1 MASLLTFVFFAFSY
15 LLSLA
20 RSADECQPH
29 QWKRDVGDIM
39 CRYHASSGD
48 DVNYYTCMDLATTYD
63 ISIDKFFEL
72 NPSVNAN
79 CDNIQA
85 STQYCVKGC
94 KCLPTYLPTDV
105 PGPCRETP
113 SFPVLARLLPPYL
126 HDIAWHRY
134 PAPRV
139 HGWILRSSPQRR
151 KLRRHCGAMLQRVD
165 VDMREHAVSPPPHSP
180 LLSLPPIH
188 STSQHKL
195 S

>member
-1 MASLLTFVFFAFSY
+1 MASLLTFVFFASSY

-48 DVNYYTCMDLATTYD
+48 DVNYYTCMDLAITYD
-63 ISIDKFFEL
+63 IPIDKFFEL

-94 KCLPTYLPTDV
+94 KCLPAYRCTRALPGDAVTVFFQSLQDCCHLTYTTSNGIDIQPLVSTDGFC
-105 PGPCRETP
+105 GPLHKDASCGDTAAPCCNGLTWTCGSTP
-113 SFPVLARLLPPYL
+113 
-126 HDIAWHRY
+126 
-134 PAPRV
+134 
-139 HGWILRSSPQRR
+139 
-151 KLRRHCGAMLQRVD
+151 
-165 VDMREHAVSPPPHSP
+165 
-180 LLSLPPIH
+180 
-188 STSQHKL
+188 
-195 S
+195 